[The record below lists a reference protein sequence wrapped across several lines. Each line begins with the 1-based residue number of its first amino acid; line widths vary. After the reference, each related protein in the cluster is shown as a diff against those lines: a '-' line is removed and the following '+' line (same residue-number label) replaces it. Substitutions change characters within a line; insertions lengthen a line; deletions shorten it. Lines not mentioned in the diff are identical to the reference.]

1 MLSNGLYVNQIEDF
15 TVVGINYRKSAADV
29 RGHYTINEEQYKII
43 LDIAPALGLNDF
55 FVLSTCNRT
64 EIYGCVH
71 HIELFDT
78 TQEKKRQSVYQKQLQ
93 LPDGF
98 CP

>member
-55 FVLSTCNRT
+55 CF
-64 EIYGCVH
+64 IY
-71 HIELFDT
+71 
-78 TQEKKRQSVYQKQLQ
+78 LQ
-93 LPDGF
+93 QDRDIRM
-98 CP
+98 CSSY

>member
-1 MLSNGLYVNQIEDF
+1 MLSTGLYVNQIEDF

-29 RGHYTINEEQYKII
+29 RGHYTVNDVQYKII

-64 EIYGCVH
+64 EIYGRPNQESCTSFKRKRVY
-71 HIELFDT
+71 LFLH
-78 TQEKKRQSVYQKQLQ
+78 RA
-93 LPDGF
+93 PF
-98 CP
+98 